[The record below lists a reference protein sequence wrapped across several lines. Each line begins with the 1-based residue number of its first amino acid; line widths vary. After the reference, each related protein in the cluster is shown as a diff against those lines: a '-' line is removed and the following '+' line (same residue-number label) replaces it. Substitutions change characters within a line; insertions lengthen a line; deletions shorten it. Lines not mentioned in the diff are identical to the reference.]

1 MPASLSRLKFAILN
15 IQSVKNKSAGLI
27 DYVIGSKLDLV
38 ALITETWL
46 NVDDVAAKI
55 IATPV
60 GYRLFDH
67 PRPRVSRK
75 GGDTGLLARD
85 NITITKVTATEKS
98 SF

>member
-1 MPASLSRLKFAILN
+1 M
-15 IQSVKNKSAGLI
+15 
-27 DYVIGSKLDLV
+27 

-55 IATPV
+55 MATPV

-75 GGDTGLLARD
+75 GGGTGLLARD
-85 NITITKVTATEKS
+85 NI
-98 SF
+98 